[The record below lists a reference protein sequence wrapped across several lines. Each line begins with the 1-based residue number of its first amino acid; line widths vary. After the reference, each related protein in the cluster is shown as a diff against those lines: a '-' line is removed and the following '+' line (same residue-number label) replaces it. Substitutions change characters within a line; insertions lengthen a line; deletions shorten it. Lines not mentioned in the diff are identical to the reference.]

1 MSLQAVIFDLDGVL
15 TDTAEYHYLA
25 WKRLAEEEGLVFD
38 RQINERLRGV
48 PRRESLRLILGE
60 RQETEAAVTTM
71 MARKNGYYQEL
82 LAQLSPAD
90 LLPGVAELLDLLDG
104 AKIPCAVASASKNA
118 PEAARR
124 LGIADRLAL
133 VADGNSVRRQKPA
146 PDLFRFAAAG
156 LNLPPA
162 ACLVVEDA
170 AAGIEAALAAGMP
183 ALALG
188 PADRFAEGIVG
199 LSRQVARREHL
210 VGVSLAELEAICQP
224 DPTWSVVQ
232 NEFTAEKLRHMETVF
247 TSGNGYF
254 SSRGSFEEGF
264 PDELVL
270 TLAHG
275 VFDDMPISVTELANL
290 PNWLDCRLT
299 VNGRSFRMDQGGL
312 LFFQR
317 RMDLRQ
323 GVLQRDVRWRS
334 PDGVVVDL
342 TFERFISYAHEH
354 LSGLRLLVTAVD
366 QPCQITVESSI
377 DGHVANGDLLHWH
390 HLEQGGEGNQV
401 WLHSRTR
408 HSGLALATAVAAT
421 SSSPTP
427 IRVRQCPGQPT
438 LISDQPLEP
447 GETLQL
453 EKLTAYTAS
462 RDAVP
467 QAEAV
472 VARAAAQL
480 AGQSYDALKL
490 AHLAAWNAL
499 WERIDV
505 EIEGDDEAQLAIRFN
520 LFQLQVAAPQRDD
533 RVSMGAKT
541 LSGLGYRGHVFW
553 DTEIFILP
561 FFIYTQPRIA
571 RNMLMYRYHT
581 LAGARRKAA
590 NNGFAGAQYAWES
603 AVTGDEV
610 TPTFVPDFDG
620 KGLVRIWT
628 GDIELHISADVAY
641 AVDQYWRVTGDDL
654 FMRDYGAEMI
664 LDTAVFW
671 GERAEYEPLAD
682 GRYQYAI
689 RDVIGPDEYH
699 DHVDNNI
706 FTNWMIRWHLQK
718 AGELLAWLEEA
729 HPAQAEALRDRRGLT
744 VDRLAHW
751 QDVIDHIVILHDPE
765 TGLMTQFDDFFER
778 EEVDWA
784 AYVDRTES
792 MQVLLGIEGANAS
805 QVIKQADVIMLLCL
819 LRDEFDRRT
828 WRKNWDTYVPLT
840 DHSYG
845 SSLGPAFHAW
855 AACEMDEPETA
866 YDHFMRAARADLQ
879 DVRGNAGD
887 GIHAASAGGLWQ
899 AAVFGFAGLRLTDGC
914 VALRPRLPQA
924 WRRLAFSVWVHGR
937 RHKITIRS
945 ADDFDIE
952 S

>member
-15 TDTAEYHYLA
+15 TDTAEFHYQA
-25 WKRLAEEEGLVFD
+25 WLRLAEEEGLAFD
-38 RQINERLRGV
+38 RQMNEQLRGV
-48 PRRESLRLILGE
+48 PRRESLQLILGD
-60 RQETEAAVTTM
+60 RPTTEAAMTEM

-82 LAQLSPAD
+82 LTQLSPAD
-90 LLPGVAELLDLLDG
+90 LLPGVADLLDLLDRAG
-104 AKIPCAVASASKNA
+104 IPYAVASASKNA
-118 PEAARR
+118 TEAVTR
-124 LGIADRLAL
+124 LGLAHRLAV

-146 PDLFRFAAAG
+146 PDLFRYAAAR
-156 LNLPPA
+156 LNRPPA

-170 AAGIEAALAAGMP
+170 AAGIEAAVAAGMP

-188 PADRFAEGIVG
+188 PAERFSGEIVG
-199 LSRQVARREHL
+199 LSCQVARSDNL
-210 VGVSLAELEAICQP
+210 VGLTLAELTAICEP

-232 NEFTAEKLRHMETVF
+232 KTFEPKKQRHMETVF

-254 SSRGSFEEGF
+254 ASRGSFEEGF
-264 PDELVL
+264 PGELAL

-275 VFDDMPISVTELANL
+275 VFDDMPVSVTELANL
-290 PNWLDCRLT
+290 PNWLDCRVA
-299 VNGRSFRMDQGGL
+299 VNGRSFRLDQGEI

-317 RMDLRQ
+317 RADLRQ
-323 GVLQRDVRWRS
+323 AILQRDVRWRS

-342 TFERFISYAHEH
+342 TFERFISYANEH
-354 LSGLRLLVTAVD
+354 LGALRLLVTAVN
-366 QPCQITVESSI
+366 QPCQITIETGVN
-377 DGHVANGDLLHWH
+377 GHVANDDLLHWR
-390 HLEQGGEGNQV
+390 HLEQGGEANRV
-401 WLHSRTR
+401 WLRSRTR
-408 HSGLALATAVAAT
+408 HSGLELATAVAAV
-421 SSSPTP
+421 SSHPAPLTAQ
-427 IRVRQCPGQPT
+427 QCPGQPT
-438 LISDQPLEP
+438 LSDSWQLQP
-447 GETLQL
+447 GETAQL
-453 EKLTAYTAS
+453 DKLVAYAVS

-472 VARAAAQL
+472 VERALAQL
-480 AGQSYDALKL
+480 AGQCYDSVKL
-490 AHLAAWNAL
+490 AHLAAWEAL
-499 WERIDV
+499 WERMDV

-520 LFQLQVAAPQRDD
+520 LYQLQIAASQRDE

-541 LSGLGYRGHVFW
+541 LSGLGYRGHIFW

-561 FFIYTQPRIA
+561 FFIYTQPQIA
-571 RNMLMYRYHT
+571 RNMLLYRYHT

-590 NNGFAGAQYAWES
+590 GNGFAGAQYAWES

-641 AVDQYWRVTGDDL
+641 AIHQYWQVTGDDL

-671 GERAEYEPLAD
+671 GERAEYEALGD

-699 DHVDNNI
+699 DHVDNNV
-706 FTNWMIRWHLQK
+706 FTNWMARWHLQT
-718 AGELLAWLEEA
+718 AGDLLSWLETEY
-729 HPAQAEALRDRRGLT
+729 PAQAEALRSRLGLT
-744 VDRLAHW
+744 ADRLAHW
-751 QDVIDHIVILHDPE
+751 RDVIDQILILHDLE
-765 TGLMTQFDDFFER
+765 TGLMDQFEGFFER
-778 EEVDWA
+778 KEVDWPA
-784 AYVDRTES
+784 FADRVES
-792 MQVLLGIEGANAS
+792 MQVLLGIEGANDS

-819 LRDEFDRRT
+819 LREQFDRQT
-828 WRKNWDTYVPLT
+828 WRRNWDVYVPLT

-866 YDHFMRAARADLQ
+866 YEHFMRAARADLQ

-887 GIHAASAGGLWQ
+887 GVHAASAGGLWQ
-899 AAVFGFAGLRLTDGC
+899 AVAFGFAGLRLSDGR
-914 VALRPRLPQA
+914 VALRPRLPQH

-937 RHKITIRS
+937 RHRITIRS
-945 ADDFDIE
+945 ATDFEIT
-952 S
+952 